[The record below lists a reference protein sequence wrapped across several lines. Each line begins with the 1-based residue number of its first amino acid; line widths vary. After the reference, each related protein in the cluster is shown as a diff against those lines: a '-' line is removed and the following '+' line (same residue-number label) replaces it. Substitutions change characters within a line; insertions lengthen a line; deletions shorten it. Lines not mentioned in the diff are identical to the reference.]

1 MIEYPN
7 PLKDDYRVGRIV
19 GTRTDSGSSNEMD
32 RRSHLVTGSLD
43 NGTRLNSGLS
53 DVTKG
58 DGSIISTLSGATTVD
73 GKQSCSLDTETCM
86 DSRDSDAAMCVVDG
100 VKSCSLD
107 TGGNDATVE
116 SSSSDA
122 DRNATD
128 GAKKGS
134 LDVRTCD
141 GTMVS
146 GGANVGHGAV
156 VVRKSCS
163 QDVRKQTGA
172 GGSRSGLVR
181 TVMVAY
187 RKRDAREDPQEY
199 KKKKLVVEEMA
210 VQRLILLVPM
220 DEQDQDE

>member
-19 GTRTDSGSSNEMD
+19 GTRGDTGSFSVLD
-32 RRSHLVTGSLD
+32 RRSHLDSSLD
-43 NGTRLNSGLS
+43 NGKRLNSDS
-53 DVTKG
+53 SNVTRG
-58 DGSIISTLSGATTVD
+58 EGSVISTPSGATTVD
-73 GKQSCSLDTETCM
+73 GTQSF
-86 DSRDSDAAMCVVDG
+86 
-100 VKSCSLD
+100 SLD
-107 TGGNDATVE
+107 TGTRVDSGDTGFSDTTRGDGSMVPT
-116 SSSSDA
+116 SSDVGKCGDA
-122 DRNATD
+122 IDVTKSWLVNA
-128 GAKKGS
+128 GARG
-134 LDVRTCD
+134 

-146 GGANVGHGAV
+146 GGDVGRGAIDGQ
-156 VVRKSCS
+156 KSTC
-163 QDVRKQTGA
+163 QDVRKLTGGA
-172 GGSRSGLVR
+172 NSSLGLVR